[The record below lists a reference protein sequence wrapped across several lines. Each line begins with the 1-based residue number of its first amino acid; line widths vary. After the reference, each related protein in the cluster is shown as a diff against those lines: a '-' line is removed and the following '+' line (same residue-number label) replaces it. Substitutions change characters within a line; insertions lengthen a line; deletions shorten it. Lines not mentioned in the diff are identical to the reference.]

1 MPLIK
6 LIKKNRER
14 TQLNKARNERVAI
27 ACYISKTQKI
37 ITEYYET
44 VIYQVIRQLIR
55 KA

>member
-1 MPLIK
+1 MPLIR

-14 TQLNKARNERVAI
+14 TQLNKARNEKGRN
-27 ACYISKTQKI
+27 CTLHLKDTKI

-44 VIYQVIRQLIR
+44 VIYQVIRHLIG